1 MKSGRAIGL
10 SIALGVCG
18 FASGAKQ
25 GCSVPGRASLG
36 KPMTAVAEAP
46 DPLPSWNEGPSKARI
61 RDFVVRVT
69 NQHGPDF
76 VPVEE
81 RVAVFDND
89 GTLWPERPVPT
100 QLLFA
105 IERVKT
111 LAPEHPEW
119 RTRQPFKGVLEGD
132 PKALEESGEQ
142 QIGEL
147 IMATHAGSTSDEFE
161 GFVRSFIATARDE
174 RFDQPYTSLSYKPML
189 ELMSYLRAS
198 GFKTFVVTGGGVEF
212 VRAWASEVYG
222 VSSEQVIGSRTKERY
237 ELRNGRPVIVRLP
250 EIDAVDD
257 KEGKPVA
264 IQEAIGRRPI
274 AAFGNSDGDFE
285 MLEWTTS
292 QRGQTL
298 GVLIHHTDAE
308 REWKYDRDARASTLS
323 RALDEAPARHWV
335 VTDMK
340 TEWKVVFAPP

>member
-1 MKSGRAIGL
+1 MNSGRAVGL

-18 FASGAKQ
+18 FASGAKH
-25 GCSVPGRASLG
+25 GCSVPGTASLA
-36 KPMTAVAEAP
+36 KDMTAVAETP
-46 DPLPSWNEGPSKARI
+46 DPLPSWNEGPTKQRM
-61 RDFVVRVT
+61 REFVGRVT

-89 GTLWPERPVPT
+89 GTLWPERPLPT
-100 QLLFA
+100 QLAFA
-105 IERVKT
+105 VDRVKA

-119 RTRQPFKGVLEGD
+119 RTQQPFKGILEGD
-132 PKALEESGEQ
+132 AKAVSRDDER
-142 QIGEL
+142 QIAEL
-147 IMATHAGSTSDEFE
+147 VMATHAGNTTDEFE
-161 GFVRSFIATARDE
+161 GFVRSWIANARDE
-174 RFDQPYTSLSYKPML
+174 RFDQPYTSLAYKPML
-189 ELMSYLRAS
+189 EVMSYLRAS

-212 VRAWASEVYG
+212 VRTFASDVYG
-222 VSSEQVIGSRTKERY
+222 VPPEQVIGSRIKARY
-237 ELRNGRPVIVRLP
+237 EVRNGRPVIVRLP
-250 EIDAVDD
+250 EIDSVDD
-257 KEGKPVA
+257 HAGKPTA
-264 IQEAIGRRPI
+264 IQEAIGRKPI

-308 REWKYDRDARASTLS
+308 REWKYDRDADVGKLS
-323 RALDEAPARHWV
+323 RGLDEAAARHWL

>member
-25 GCSVPGRASLG
+25 GCSIPGTATLAKS
-36 KPMTAVAEAP
+36 PSAVAEAP
-46 DPLPSWNEGPSKARI
+46 DALPSWNEGPSKQAI
-61 RDFVVRVT
+61 RDFVAQVT
-69 NQHGPDF
+69 NKHGPDF

-89 GTLWPERPVPT
+89 GTLWPERPVPA

-105 IERVKT
+105 VDRVKA

-119 RTRQPFKGVLEGD
+119 RGKQPFKA
-132 PKALEESGEQ
+132 ALESDLAALSETGERQ
-142 QIGEL
+142 VAEL
-147 IMATHAGSTSDEFE
+147 IMATHAGNTADEFA
-161 GFVRSFIATARDE
+161 GVVRSWIATARDE
-174 RFDQPYTSLSYKPML
+174 RFDQPYTSLAYKPML
-189 ELMSYLRAS
+189 EVMSYLRAS

-212 VRAWASEVYG
+212 VRAFSSDVYG
-222 VSSEQVIGSRTKERY
+222 VPPEQVIGSRTKQRY
-237 ELRNGRPVIVRLP
+237 EVRNGRPVVVRLP
-250 EIDAVDD
+250 EIDAIDD
-257 KEGKPVA
+257 KAGKPTA
-264 IQEAIGRRPI
+264 IEEAIGRRPI

-292 QRGQTL
+292 QRGRTL
-298 GVLIHHTDAE
+298 GVLIQHTDAE
-308 REWKYDRDARASTLS
+308 REWKYDRDARESTLS
-323 RALDEAPARHWV
+323 RGLDEAAARHWV

-340 TEWKVVFAPP
+340 SEWKVVFAPP